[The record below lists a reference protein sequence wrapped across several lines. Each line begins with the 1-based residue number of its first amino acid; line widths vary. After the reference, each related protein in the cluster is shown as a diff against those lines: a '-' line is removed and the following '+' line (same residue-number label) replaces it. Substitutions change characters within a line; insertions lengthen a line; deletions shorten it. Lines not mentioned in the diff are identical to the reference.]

1 MMYKQDHFPLSY
13 KSFKPFSV
21 LSCLLSSQTGLL
33 VACYQGYV
41 DVVIAL
47 SQCPHLDV
55 NWQDS
60 EGNTAL
66 ITATQAGSVHTRGD
80 TQQRWQRLMLSGCS
94 ARVRAAVERCEPETI
109 L

>member
-1 MMYKQDHFPLSY
+1 MCTDLPSLTL
-13 KSFKPFSV
+13 P
-21 LSCLLSSQTGLL
+21 SCLLSSQIGLL

-66 ITATQAGSVHTRGD
+66 ITAAQAGSVHTPMD
-80 TQQRWQRLMLSGCS
+80 TQQHSQRLRLTGSLTHVHTDVVDAQAGAGM
-94 ARVRAAVERCEPETI
+94 
-109 L
+109 